1 MDSPEPKKIFQL
13 CVHAVQKSRSTMA
26 EVLARG
32 GSDDISDEALSKQF
46 PDEWIFTEQCRDVS
60 LGWDGVSN
68 PLLIDAHN
76 ALMFVRM
83 RGGSALNSQL
93 LMDMTEAGYA
103 EYFDD
108 PSLLIHAA

>member
-1 MDSPEPKKIFQL
+1 MSMPEPKKIFQL

-26 EVLARG
+26 EVLERG
-32 GSDDISDEALSKQF
+32 GKGDVSDEALVKQF
-46 PDEWIFTEQCRDVS
+46 PDEWIFTEQCRSVS
-60 LGWDGVSN
+60 LGWNSVSN